1 MYLQPLCACLRGHP
15 DNRTRMHTE
24 LTVLI
29 ADDESLARDRLTR
42 MIESME
48 GFRVIAQAE
57 NGRHAIELS
66 REHHP
71 DLALLDIRMPDIDGI
86 EAARV
91 IADLEPPPAIIF
103 CTAYDEYALK
113 AFQANAVGYLLK
125 PVRNEELAHA
135 LKQAK
140 KLSQA
145 HLKSLDE
152 LHQEEQNE
160 ESFIANT
167 WNGQERL
174 PLQDILLF
182 RADHKYLSVIHKNG
196 ETLSN
201 QTLKELEQQYE
212 NVFIRTHRSTLVNI
226 RHIKKML
233 KSPESGYYLVL
244 SEGQKIEVS
253 RRHVSSVRDAFENK

>member
-1 MYLQPLCACLRGHP
+1 MQ
-15 DNRTRMHTE
+15 TE

-42 MIESME
+42 MVENMD
-48 GFRVIAQAE
+48 GFRVVAQAE

-125 PVRNEELAHA
+125 PVRDEELTRA

-145 HLKSLDE
+145 HIKSLGELNQDDQDE
-152 LHQEEQNE
+152 ET
-160 ESFIANT
+160 FIANT
-167 WNGQERL
+167 WNGQERI

-182 RADHKYLSVIHKNG
+182 RADQKYLTVIHKNG

-201 QTLKELEQQYE
+201 QTLKELERQYQDS
-212 NVFIRTHRSTLVNI
+212 FIRTHRSTLVST

-233 KSPESGYYLVL
+233 KNPESGYYLVL
-244 SEGQKIEVS
+244 SEGQEIEVS
-253 RRHVSSVRDAFENK
+253 RRHVTNVRNVFENK

>member
-1 MYLQPLCACLRGHP
+1 MQ
-15 DNRTRMHTE
+15 TE

-42 MIESME
+42 MVENMD

-57 NGRHAIELS
+57 NGRHAVELS
-66 REHHP
+66 RKHHP

-86 EAARV
+86 EAASI

-125 PVRNEELAHA
+125 PVRDEELDRA

-145 HLKSLDE
+145 HIKSLSVLKHDDQDE
-152 LHQEEQNE
+152 EA
-160 ESFIANT
+160 FIANT
-167 WNGQERL
+167 WNGQERV
-174 PLQDILLF
+174 PLSDILFF

-201 QTLKELEQQYE
+201 QTLKELEQQYQDS
-212 NVFIRTHRSTLVNI
+212 FIRTHRSTLVSI

-233 KSPESGYYLVL
+233 KNPEGGYYLVL
-244 SEGQKIEVS
+244 SEGQEIEVS